1 MFLPNANFIVFIS
14 IIIFYCWC
22 KWCVDFIHL

>member
-22 KWCVDFIHL
+22 

>member
-1 MFLPNANFIVFIS
+1 MFLPNANLIVFIS

-22 KWCVDFIHL
+22 